1 MAYVHRSLEAVLAR
15 AARAFPAIVLTGPRR
30 AGKTTLLRH
39 LFPGASYRLLED
51 PAVIAAVR
59 ADPRSFL
66 DSLELPAILD
76 EIQNAPEILN
86 FVRARIDAAPR
97 RRGQWLLT
105 GSQDFALMRGVSESM
120 AGRAAVLQL
129 MPLSVEESDKVTRA
143 RGGYA
148 EVLARPRDASLW
160 FQSYIQTYIERDVR
174 HISRVQD
181 LATFRRFISL
191 IASRS
196 GQILNRTDLAAPL
209 GMSIPGIGE
218 WLSILET
225 TGQIMLVPPYF
236 ENFGKRLIKSPKMY
250 LTDSGLACHLLGI
263 ESERDLVRSPF
274 LGPIFEGFVASE
286 IVKQQVNAG
295 RRREIYFFRDQR
307 GLEVD
312 FLVPARS
319 RKLVLLEA
327 EASQTVYPSA
337 ASSMLSLAASIG
349 TAGTR
354 CIVVHAGKESDAGKA
369 LMPGA
374 QTMDI
379 HSMLNALKR

>member
-1 MAYVHRSLEAVLAR
+1 MAYVHRRLEAVLAR

-51 PAVIAAVR
+51 PAVIAALR

-66 DSLELPAILD
+66 DSLELRAILD
-76 EIQNAPEILN
+76 EIQNAPEI
-86 FVRARIDAAPR
+86 
-97 RRGQWLLT
+97 
-105 GSQDFALMRGVSESM
+105 
-120 AGRAAVLQL
+120 
-129 MPLSVEESDKVTRA
+129 
-143 RGGYA
+143 
-148 EVLARPRDASLW
+148 
-160 FQSYIQTYIERDVR
+160 
-174 HISRVQD
+174 
-181 LATFRRFISL
+181 
-191 IASRS
+191 
-196 GQILNRTDLAAPL
+196 
-209 GMSIPGIGE
+209 
-218 WLSILET
+218 
-225 TGQIMLVPPYF
+225 
-236 ENFGKRLIKSPKMY
+236 
-250 LTDSGLACHLLGI
+250 
-263 ESERDLVRSPF
+263 
-274 LGPIFEGFVASE
+274 
-286 IVKQQVNAG
+286 QQVNAG